1 MCEFAYVC
9 VCICVVRTKFGGQDS
24 QSVALDVKLFE
35 VSQLTYLLRQ
45 RDQIIIPQTQLD
57 KRNKTNKRKTGNTI
71 LTYKI

>member
-9 VCICVVRTKFGGQDS
+9 VCICMVRTKFGGQDS

-35 VSQLTYLLRQ
+35 VSQLTYFLWQ

-57 KRNKTNKRKTGNTI
+57 KRNKKTKEKQET
-71 LTYKI
+71 LF